1 MRKIHLVIGFLSALL
16 SNACGDSSA
25 GESAWEAKFEAAHAA
40 LDRGDVAAALP
51 ALMELREHAVEENDG
66 YRSAR
71 AAMMLSEMYMD
82 CGANESALALARD
95 AAAEFEESGDSS
107 SLTEMRI
114 RLASLVDD
122 TEGLALMKQ
131 VLSSD
136 SVPEVSRL
144 VAHRWLAYSYYKGGK
159 LAEAEDI
166 YTSIIA
172 ANKDF
177 PADRAYLGLILLAE
191 GRVDE
196 ALAIDSGLHGDFP
209 VVQKFKSELY
219 KSLGRYEDAIRAMEQ
234 AEAFRR
240 EYYSDIQSRNLIG
253 SLYDYYEANRKLRE
267 KELRY
272 MRMIL
277 WLVVVSVV
285 SVGAALAL
293 LFARYRRRKNEAEEA
308 NLRAVS
314 ELQEACSAGESERN
328 AIRDAM
334 HRLLRERYRVL
345 DEVCLIAWSSPDDK
359 VARKAIS
366 NKMTELISTLASDKG
381 EFVRLE
387 ALVNEHYDVVLDA
400 LKSVFPNIKDVDYK
414 LYVYTALGFSAGAV
428 ALLLGIEKVSIVY
441 DRKRRLKARLLQ
453 LPGGDA
459 LAEPIS

>member
-1 MRKIHLVIGFLSALL
+1 M
-16 SNACGDSSA
+16 D
-25 GESAWEAKFEAAHAA
+25 AAHAA
-40 LDRGDVAAALP
+40 LDSGDVAAAWP
-51 ALMELREHAVEENDG
+51 ALMHLRAQAAKQKDDNRG
-66 YRSAR
+66 AR
-71 AAMMLSEMYMD
+71 AAMMLSEMYED
-82 CGANESALALARD
+82 CGAYESGLALARE
-95 AAAEFEESGDSS
+95 AAAKFEESGDSAA
-107 SLTEMRI
+107 LTEMRM
-114 RLASLVDD
+114 RMASLVDES
-122 TEGLALMKQ
+122 EGREMVMR
-131 VLSSD
+131 VLSSQG
-136 SVPEVSRL
+136 VPEVTR
-144 VAHRWLAYSYYKGGK
+144 VAASRWLAYSYYKGGK
-159 LAEAEDI
+159 LAEAEEI

-219 KSLGRYEDAIRAMEQ
+219 KCLGRYEDAIRAMEQ

-240 EYYSDIQSRNLIG
+240 EFYSDIQSRNLIG

-366 NKMTELISTLASDKG
+366 NKMTELIATLASDKG
-381 EFVRLE
+381 EFSRLE
-387 ALVNEHYDVVLDA
+387 ALVNEHYDGALDA
-400 LKSVFPNIKDVDYK
+400 LKTVFPSIKDVDYK

-453 LPGGDA
+453 LSGGDA
-459 LAEPIS
+459 LVEPIS

>member
-1 MRKIHLVIGFLSALL
+1 MRKIHLIIVFLSALL
-16 SNACGDSSA
+16 SAACGNSSA
-25 GESAWEAKFEAAHAA
+25 DESAWELKLDAAHAA
-40 LDRGDVAAALP
+40 LDSGDVAAALP
-51 ALMELREHAVEENDG
+51 ALMDMREQAAKEKDDNRG
-66 YRSAR
+66 AR
-71 AAMMLSEMYMD
+71 AAMMLSEMYED
-82 CGANESALALARD
+82 CGAYESGLALARE
-95 AAAEFEESGDSS
+95 AAAKFEESGDSA

-159 LAEAEDI
+159 LAEAEEI

-172 ANKDF
+172 ANKDY
-177 PADRAYLGLILLAE
+177 PVDRAYLGMILLAK

-219 KSLGRYEDAIRAMEQ
+219 KCLGRYEDAIRAMER
-234 AEAFRR
+234 ANAFRR

-253 SLYDYYEANRKLRE
+253 SLSDYYEANRKLRE

-285 SVGAALAL
+285 SVSAALAL

-328 AIRDAM
+328 AIREAM

-366 NKMTELISTLASDKG
+366 NKMTELIATLASDKN
-381 EFVRLE
+381 EFGRLE
-387 ALVNEHYDVVLDA
+387 DIVNEHYSGVLDE
-400 LKSVFPNIKDVDYK
+400 LKQACPNLKDVDRK
-414 LYVYTALGFSAGAV
+414 LYVFTALGFSAGAV
-428 ALLLGIEKVSIVY
+428 ALLLGIDKVSIVY

-459 LAEPIS
+459 LVEPIS